1 MGPSCS
7 MKDPAWSSM
16 KPLRSGKVLLRSVKE
31 ASCEGVRVWE
41 MVEEVAG
48 MTDEERVGI
57 TDLYDVTFRQGD
69 GLFSAF
75 ILSLAL
81 RNSN

>member
-7 MKDPAWSSM
+7 MKEPAWSGM
-16 KPLRSGKVLLRSVKE
+16 KPLRSGKVLSRSVKE

-48 MTDEERVGI
+48 MT
-57 TDLYDVTFRQGD
+57 
-69 GLFSAF
+69 
-75 ILSLAL
+75 
-81 RNSN
+81 

>member
-7 MKDPAWSSM
+7 IKEPAWFGM
-16 KPLRSGKVLLRSVKE
+16 KTLRYGKVLSCSVKE
-31 ASCEGVRVWE
+31 ASCKGVRVWE

>member
-7 MKDPAWSSM
+7 MKEPAWSGM
-16 KPLRSGKVLLRSVKE
+16 KPLRYGKVLSRSVKE

-48 MTDEERVGI
+48 MEERVGI
-57 TDLYDVTFRQGD
+57 TDL
-69 GLFSAF
+69 
-75 ILSLAL
+75 
-81 RNSN
+81 

>member
-1 MGPSCS
+1 MGPSCFI
-7 MKDPAWSSM
+7 KEPAWFGM
-16 KPLRSGKVLLRSVKE
+16 KPLRYGKVLSCSVKE
-31 ASCEGVRVWE
+31 ASCKGVRVWE
-41 MVEEVAG
+41 MVEEVAA